1 MDASDDGRYD
11 LLLKAHEAQTRHLAA
26 ERLRVAE
33 QLDDLRAQ
41 LQRAQSE
48 LDFERRKCHSLEEE
62 RNSLRVHYQE
72 VRAARQSLQECYDS
86 LLQTRWHTRLQ
97 RLLRRG

>member
-1 MDASDDGRYD
+1 METSDDGRYE

-33 QLDDLRAQ
+33 QLDDLRAE
-41 LQRAQSE
+41 LQRARSE
-48 LDFERRKCHSLEEE
+48 LDFERQKRHSLEEE
-62 RNSLRVHYQE
+62 RNSLRIHYQE
-72 VRAARQSLQECYDS
+72 VQAARQNLQECFDS